1 MALLEVVS
9 LRKTYRTSMRRVEV
23 LTDASFTVEAGETIG
38 ILGPSGSGK
47 STIGQIVTG
56 LIRADSGTIRYRNEE
71 LHYPLRSYQR
81 KEIQILFQH
90 PEVSFNP
97 KYRLEQGFQEIC
109 RHYDLRMTRRELLDY
124 LADFGLYREHLER
137 HPIQLSGGELQRA
150 MVARVMLLDPK
161 LIVLDEVSYLY
172 ITHRRCLADHLC
184 QRIYYLDGGQ
194 LREEPFPAEICH
206 QSSQKKEG
214 RKFYHETHHIIP
226 AEYGAAAPADRLRRE
241 SQPK

>member
-1 MALLEVVS
+1 MDRIVFDTPVGPMALEG
-9 LRKTYRTSMRRVEV
+9 EGNA
-23 LTDASFTVEAGETIG
+23 LTALYLPNTPMAPAGEETSLLAWG
-38 ILGPSGSGK
+38 
-47 STIGQIVTG
+47 
-56 LIRADSGTIRYRNEE
+56 RA
-71 LHYPLRSYQR
+71 
-81 KEIQILFQH
+81 
-90 PEVSFNP
+90 
-97 KYRLEQGFQEIC
+97 
-109 RHYDLRMTRRELLDY
+109 ELLDY

-161 LIVLDEVSYLY
+161 LIVLDEPTSMLDTISQAQVLRMLEALQRQRQVSYLY
-172 ITHRRCLADHLC
+172 ITHSRCLADHLC

-226 AEYGAAAPADRLRRE
+226 AEHGAAAPADRLRRE

>member
-1 MALLEVVS
+1 
-9 LRKTYRTSMRRVEV
+9 
-23 LTDASFTVEAGETIG
+23 
-38 ILGPSGSGK
+38 
-47 STIGQIVTG
+47 
-56 LIRADSGTIRYRNEE
+56 
-71 LHYPLRSYQR
+71 
-81 KEIQILFQH
+81 
-90 PEVSFNP
+90 
-97 KYRLEQGFQEIC
+97 
-109 RHYDLRMTRRELLDY
+109 MTRRELLDY

-161 LIVLDEVSYLY
+161 LIVLDEPTSMLDTISQAQVLRMLEALQRQRQVSYLY
-172 ITHRRCLADHLC
+172 ITHSRCLADHLC

-226 AEYGAAAPADRLRRE
+226 AEHGAAAPADRLRRE